1 MSLEIMGSFLR
12 MRMIRIKI
20 ESIIHSCLVQTSRN
34 IMRKLPSTL
43 LFTVLSLAAAG
54 PVLAHGDVQCPAS
67 PKAEWRDKSEL
78 QQKLEKE
85 GWQVRRVVSTKSCY
99 EVYAKDP
106 QGKRVEAFFDPKT
119 LERVKD

>member
-1 MSLEIMGSFLR
+1 
-12 MRMIRIKI
+12 
-20 ESIIHSCLVQTSRN
+20 
-34 IMRKLPSTL
+34 MRKLQSIL
-43 LFTVLSLAAAG
+43 IASFLGLSLAG
-54 PVLAHGDVQCPAS
+54 PALAHGDVQCPAS